1 MRKQVLNHD
10 LFEDIRTDDISI
22 DDNFIFFS
30 LDKPNKRVTGDPDS
44 TLFVGK
50 LSKDTSQG

>member
-1 MRKQVLNHD
+1 MVLNHD